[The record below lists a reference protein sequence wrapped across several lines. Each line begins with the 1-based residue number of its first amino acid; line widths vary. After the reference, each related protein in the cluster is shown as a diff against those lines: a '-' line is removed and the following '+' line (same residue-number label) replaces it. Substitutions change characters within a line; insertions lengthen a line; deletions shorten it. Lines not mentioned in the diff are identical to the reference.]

1 MIKQEIN
8 MEQKD
13 NPFKS
18 FWGNSQDYGYP
29 YSHRYNEPDSD
40 RGASDE
46 GWDRPN
52 SRFRKHGKK
61 LW

>member
-1 MIKQEIN
+1 
-8 MEQKD
+8 MERKD
-13 NPFKS
+13 FPFKS
-18 FWGNSQDYGYP
+18 FWGTDEDYGGYP
-29 YSHRYNEPDSD
+29 HRYMEPDSD